1 MEEFT
6 ASLLRS
12 IRESEA
18 ATLDK
23 QRRLAAARARLQAVE
38 AEVARE
44 EKAAKG
50 LQHQADMTRR
60 SLYNKKADRDLVV
73 LKLKSS
79 EEQEEVVEA
88 RIEVAREEQ
97 ERMVEEMAAMV
108 DQVIASLLPPPQVC
122 GAVATSLG
130 EEEQLV
136 GQVREEQRS
145 GLVRELK
152 QLEQVYRQAAQL
164 SEAVVGLQAAE
175 REGKAAAAELKEKKE
190 VMELQKEE
198 SGQLM
203 ERVHQLNH
211 LKLEAADSAAAR
223 EVRQLQ
229 KEISQLVQEGGWAVE
244 VKAEPN
250 TEP

>member
-60 SLYNKKADRDLVV
+60 SLYNKKADRDLVM

-79 EEQEEVVEA
+79 EEVVEA
-88 RIEVAREEQ
+88 RIGAAREEQ

-108 DQVIASLLPPPQVC
+108 DQVC

-152 QLEQVYRQAAQL
+152 QLEQVYRQAAEL

-175 REGKAAAAELKEKKE
+175 RKGKAAA
-190 VMELQKEE
+190 
-198 SGQLM
+198 
-203 ERVHQLNH
+203 
-211 LKLEAADSAAAR
+211 
-223 EVRQLQ
+223 
-229 KEISQLVQEGGWAVE
+229 
-244 VKAEPN
+244 
-250 TEP
+250 

>member
-1 MEEFT
+1 
-6 ASLLRS
+6 
-12 IRESEA
+12 
-18 ATLDK
+18 
-23 QRRLAAARARLQAVE
+23 
-38 AEVARE
+38 
-44 EKAAKG
+44 
-50 LQHQADMTRR
+50 
-60 SLYNKKADRDLVV
+60 
-73 LKLKSS
+73 
-79 EEQEEVVEA
+79 
-88 RIEVAREEQ
+88 
-97 ERMVEEMAAMV
+97 MVEEMAAMV

-122 GAVATSLG
+122 GAVATSLS

-136 GQVREEQRS
+136 GQVMEEQRS
-145 GLVRELK
+145 GLAMELK
-152 QLEQVYRQAAQL
+152 QLEQVYRQAAEL
-164 SEAVVGLQAAE
+164 SEAVAGLQAAE

-203 ERVHQLNH
+203 ERVHQLNQ

-250 TEP
+250 TSP